1 MPRHPTS
8 SESYENSI
16 SETGVEFCADDPPPA
31 PPGGGSNAYKADTR
45 KPKGLT
51 RLIRVL
57 LVVSVSEVF
66 RCVSQSHRSQIDV
79 IN

>member
-1 MPRHPTS
+1 MAIAFLKPGS
-8 SESYENSI
+8 NSAR
-16 SETGVEFCADDPPPA
+16 TP